1 MTGKKKSNSL
11 SPDAILQV
19 VTDAHEK
26 IWTIKSF
33 AEERGTTTDA
43 VRMRIQRG
51 LVPARKVGHRWF
63 ILKSEYL
70 NFLKSESSDSL

>member
-1 MTGKKKSNSL
+1 M
-11 SPDAILQV
+11 
-19 VTDAHEK
+19 
-26 IWTIKSF
+26 
-33 AEERGTTTDA
+33 GTTTDA